1 MILASRSIKPVLR
14 EFLEELSEGGHFKG
28 YNLAV
33 GIKKRGEMN
42 LGGQQESLSRI
53 WHLQASTLIGSHL
66 KELTGSFNY

>member
-53 WHLQASTLIGSHL
+53 
-66 KELTGSFNY
+66 